1 MKRCAAM
8 VMLMVL
14 VWAATAGA
22 QIAPV
27 TFSAEEDRIDLGEV
41 KAGTEAVATFTFV
54 NQGTEDVRI
63 IRAKPS

>member
-8 VMLMVL
+8 MILMVL

-22 QIAPV
+22 QTAPV
-27 TFSAEEDRIDLGEV
+27 TFSVEEARIDLGEV

-54 NQGTEDVRI
+54 NQGTEDVKI
-63 IRAKPS
+63 IKAKPS

>member
-1 MKRCAAM
+1 
-8 VMLMVL
+8 MLMVL
-14 VWAATAGA
+14 VGAAVAGA
-22 QIAPV
+22 QTAPV
-27 TFSAEEDRIDLGEV
+27 TFSVEEAQIDLGEV

>member
-8 VMLMVL
+8 MMLMVL
-14 VWAATAGA
+14 VWAATSGA
-22 QIAPV
+22 QSAPV
-27 TFSAEEDRIDLGEV
+27 TFSVEEARIDLGEV